1 MFQVFQGHAWSLIS
15 GGFKL
20 IANLEFQFIL
30 IKIMYL
36 VSFENTSTN
45 LFTRAFHIS
54 KYSNYEIFSRF
65 SYLARSTRAIL
76 NRA

>member
-45 LFTRAFHIS
+45 LPTRAFHI
-54 KYSNYEIFSRF
+54 SNYEIFSRF